1 MRRAVQVKSYLR
13 RLGTALVESTA
24 ILVVMSVVYILGYV
38 ACYQAL
44 PRWK

>member
-1 MRRAVQVKSYLR
+1 MRGYLR
-13 RLGTALVESTA
+13 RLGAALTESTA
-24 ILVVMSVVYILGYV
+24 VLVVMASLYILGYL

>member
-1 MRRAVQVKSYLR
+1 MRAYLR
-13 RLGTALVESTA
+13 RLGAALAESTI
-24 ILVVMSVVYILGYV
+24 ILVVLSALYILGYV

>member
-1 MRRAVQVKSYLR
+1 MKEYLR
-13 RLGTALVESTA
+13 RLVTALTESTVMLVALAA
-24 ILVVMSVVYILGYV
+24 IYILGYA